1 MIENLKLQN
10 YKLLNTY
17 KQIVKLFFFF
27 LPGPI
32 HGWLSERSIKSNIF
46 QTGVHGTQLSPE
58 GLLRFAQGKG
68 VLGSDE
74 SQEHVLNYVK
84 YFILST
90 YSDFP
95 LKGNAWQD

>member
-10 YKLLNTY
+10 YKLPNIY
-17 KQIVKLFFFF
+17 KQIVKAFF
-27 LPGPI
+27 LLGPI
-32 HGWLSERSIKSNIF
+32 HGWLSERSIKSNIC
-46 QTGVHGTQLSPE
+46 QTGFHGTQLSPE
-58 GLLRFAQGKG
+58 GSLRFTQGKG

-84 YFILST
+84 YFIFST
-90 YSDFP
+90 YSDFH

>member
-10 YKLLNTY
+10 YKLLNIH
-17 KQIVKLFFFF
+17 KQIVKPFFF

-32 HGWLSERSIKSNIF
+32 HGCLSERSIKSNIC
-46 QTGVHGTQLSPE
+46 QTGFLGTQLSPQ
-58 GLLRFAQGKG
+58 GLLRFAQVKG
-68 VLGSDE
+68 VLGSGE

-84 YFILST
+84 YVIFST